1 MITTK
6 QDFTRI
12 KGDSYP
18 IKITLKKSK
27 TEALDITGATVTMK
41 ILINDI
47 LTSFASVILDAV
59 NGVAEFSFTTSTFTD
74 IGSFKYEIELVTSS
88 GVVYTVANGSFK
100 VVADLG

>member
-27 TEALDITGATVTMK
+27 TEALDITGATITLKVLKGET
-41 ILINDI
+41 LS
-47 LTSFASVILDAV
+47 TFTASIIDEV

-74 IGSFKYEIELVTSS
+74 IGSFKYEIEMVTSG
-88 GVVYTVANGSFK
+88 GVVYTVANGTFK
-100 VVADLG
+100 IVADLS

>member
-27 TEALDITGATVTMK
+27 TEALDITGATITLKVLRGET
-41 ILINDI
+41 I
-47 LTSFASVILDAV
+47 TPFTASILDAV
-59 NGVAEFSFTTSTFTD
+59 NGVAEFTFTTSTFTE
-74 IGSFKYEIELVTSS
+74 IGSFKYEIEMVTSG
-88 GVVYTVANGSFK
+88 GVVYTVANGTFK
-100 VVADLG
+100 IVADLS